1 MKISI
6 GFDKYMI
13 HDKPEIIKSCDSGII
28 IIHFW
33 GISINILR
41 GWYAEQ
47 YKKEKDKLNAEKP

>member
-1 MKISI
+1 MKITI

-13 HDKPEIIKSCDSGII
+13 HDKPEIIKSDDGGII

-33 GISINILR
+33 GISIDILR

-47 YKKEKDKLNAEKP
+47 YKREIKKLDANKS

>member
-28 IIHFW
+28 IIHFF
-33 GISINILR
+33 GITINILR

-47 YKKEKDKLNAEKP
+47 AKKEIKKLDS